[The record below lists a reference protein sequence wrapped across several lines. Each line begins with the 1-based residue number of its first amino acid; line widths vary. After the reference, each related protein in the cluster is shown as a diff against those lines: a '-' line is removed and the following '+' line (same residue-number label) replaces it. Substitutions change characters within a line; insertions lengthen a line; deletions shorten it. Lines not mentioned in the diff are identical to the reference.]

1 MEYFIRSG
9 DAARIR
15 TGCLVVGAFEDGGR
29 GAKGNA
35 DPLNKLLTGIKRAGD
50 LPTKI
55 GECLLLPEP
64 EDMNA
69 RRLLVVGC
77 GDSKKFCVK
86 QYRQVVS
93 AAIRQLQKLGA
104 ADAVLMLAP
113 AELDPYGRAR
123 HAVESAGNVLY
134 RFDELK
140 SGKKDPKPKLARI
153 GVHLDSSGG
162 RARAERGIEHG
173 RAIAEGSSVARRLA
187 DLPAN
192 RCTPS
197 YLASFA
203 RKLAADTRRMK
214 ATILSEAQMKKLGMG
229 ALLSVTA
236 GADEPAKLIVLNY
249 RGKPGGRT
257 VALVGKGVTFDS
269 GGVSLKPPPG
279 MDEMKFDMGGAA
291 GVLGTMAAIGRLQPA
306 INVVAIVPACE
317 NMPSGRATRPGDV
330 VRSMSGKTVEILNT
344 DAEGRLILCDALTY
358 SRRFK
363 PHVVIDVATL
373 TGACVIALGHH
384 ISGLMT
390 ENDDLAKALLNAG
403 TKSEDPAWRLPLGE
417 EYDRSLKSNFADF
430 ANVGSREGGAI
441 VAGCFLARFTEG
453 LQWAH
458 LDVAGTAWRTGSEK
472 GATGRP
478 VPLLV
483 QYLLDSV

>member
-1 MEYFIRSG
+1 
-9 DAARIR
+9 
-15 TGCLVVGAFEDGGR
+15 
-29 GAKGNA
+29 
-35 DPLNKLLTGIKRAGD
+35 
-50 LPTKI
+50 
-55 GECLLLPEP
+55 
-64 EDMNA
+64 
-69 RRLLVVGC
+69 
-77 GDSKKFCVK
+77 
-86 QYRQVVS
+86 
-93 AAIRQLQKLGA
+93 
-104 ADAVLMLAP
+104 
-113 AELDPYGRAR
+113 
-123 HAVESAGNVLY
+123 
-134 RFDELK
+134 
-140 SGKKDPKPKLARI
+140 
-153 GVHLDSSGG
+153 
-162 RARAERGIEHG
+162 
-173 RAIAEGSSVARRLA
+173 
-187 DLPAN
+187 
-192 RCTPS
+192 
-197 YLASFA
+197 
-203 RKLAADTRRMK
+203 MK